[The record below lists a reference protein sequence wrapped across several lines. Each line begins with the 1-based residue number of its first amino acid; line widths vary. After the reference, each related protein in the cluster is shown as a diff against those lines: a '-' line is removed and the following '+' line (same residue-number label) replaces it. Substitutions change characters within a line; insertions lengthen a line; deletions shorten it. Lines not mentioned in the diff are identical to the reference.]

1 MTGNPALR
9 KLGFDAHDR
18 VVVIHADDIGMCQ
31 ATLPAV
37 VDLIEGGLVSSAS
50 VMVPCPWFLQAAAW
64 FREHPL
70 ADVGIHLTLTSEWE
84 AYRWGPLSTR
94 DPATGLPD
102 EEGYFPRDVVSLLR
116 QVDVRAAR
124 SEMQTQIDRARA
136 GGLTL
141 THMDSHMFAVFN
153 PRLISPY
160 VELGVEHGALPFV
173 VRPMPEEIDMDSLVR
188 QWEEQGL
195 PIFDQVHTMD
205 LEPRAEDRVNQAKRV
220 FDEMPPGL
228 SCLLIH
234 PAVDTP
240 ELRAITPDWPCRVA
254 DYEAFLS
261 SELRDHVRHSG
272 IQVIGY
278 RPLLELMKTALRHQT
293 LSSNQT
299 TSRV

>member
-1 MTGNPALR
+1 MSHNPAL
-9 KLGFDAHDR
+9 KALGFDVKDR
-18 VVVIHADDIGMCQ
+18 VVIIHADDIGMCQ

-37 VDLIEGGLVSSAS
+37 ADLIECGLVSSAS

-70 ADVGIHLTLTSEWE
+70 ADVGVHLTLTSEWE
-84 AYRWGPLSTR
+84 TYRWRPISTC
-94 DPATGLPD
+94 DPATGLLD
-102 EEGYFPRDVVSLLR
+102 EEGYFHRDVGSLRR
-116 QVDVRAAR
+116 QAKVRPVRA
-124 SEMQTQIDRARA
+124 EMQTQIDRARA
-136 GGLTL
+136 AGMNL
-141 THMDSHMFAVFN
+141 THIDSHMFAILDS
-153 PRLISPY
+153 RLLPQY
-160 VELGVEHGALPFV
+160 VELGFEHGVPALV
-173 VRPMPEEIDMDSLVR
+173 VRPEPDEIEINALTR

-195 PIFDQVHTMD
+195 PIFDHVHTMD

-278 RPLLELMKTALRHQT
+278 RPLQELMRTALVHQT